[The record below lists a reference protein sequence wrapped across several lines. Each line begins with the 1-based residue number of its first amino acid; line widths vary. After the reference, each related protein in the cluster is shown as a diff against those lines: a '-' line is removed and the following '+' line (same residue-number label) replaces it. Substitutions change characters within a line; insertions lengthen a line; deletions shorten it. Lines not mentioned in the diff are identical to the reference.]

1 MRLAIAQPGAQSVT
15 AMGLIAPVYA
25 SGLPWPVRAGAAVG
39 HRAVAFADAL
49 HWRARAQPAGE
60 MLAVDCGRASG
71 GFGRRS
77 ALRATGAV
85 AQATSQFGQVRPRPR
100 LSTALSIV
108 TLSTAKAVYKSNRGC
123 HHVPRRRHTNL
134 TVAATT
140 CREGGI

>member
-60 MLAVDCGRASG
+60 MLAVDCGRG
-71 GFGRRS
+71 GRMEQHDF
-77 ALRATGAV
+77 AV
-85 AQATSQFGQVRPRPR
+85 VLYAGLESC
-100 LSTALSIV
+100 S
-108 TLSTAKAVYKSNRGC
+108 GC
-123 HHVPRRRHTNL
+123 HPFSKSVS
-134 TVAATT
+134 
-140 CREGGI
+140 